1 MRTAL
6 KCQATVLV
14 TIPKC
19 LRILMLIKKT
29 VNKPKLIITVT
40 YKILKKNIL
49 YSPNTVIVP
58 NSKVFDIFIFPSSA
72 SENKLMS

>member
-1 MRTAL
+1 
-6 KCQATVLV
+6 
-14 TIPKC
+14 
-19 LRILMLIKKT
+19 MLIKKT

-58 NSKVFDIFIFPSSA
+58 NSKAFDIFIFPSSA